1 MTGGE
6 GGALSAGASTFVGF
20 FRFRE
25 LTWSWSFFKARYP
38 RYVSE
43 SHYLQNHSIFLC
55 TKLNNHLLS
64 MDCSVVSQ
72 LKMVG
77 YGCTTE
83 GMHYA
88 THFGRRNTKFFSV
101 KSYNITQQSSTF
113 DGNNKTMLFTTKK
126 GQLRL
131 YDRGTALRNAIWVS

>member
-1 MTGGE
+1 MSLVYFNLIFFNLIPTGG
-6 GGALSAGASTFVGF
+6 APRRASISG
-20 FRFRE
+20 
-25 LTWSWSFFKARYP
+25 
-38 RYVSE
+38 
-43 SHYLQNHSIFLC
+43 SHFNENIEYYLQNHSIFLC

-64 MDCSVVSQ
+64 MDCNVVSQ

-88 THFGRRNTKFFSV
+88 THFGRRNTNFFSV

-113 DGNNKTMLFTTKK
+113 NGNNKTILFTTKK

-131 YDRGTALRNAIWVS
+131 YDRRTALRNAIWVS

>member
-1 MTGGE
+1 MIDCYIVLLLIIINYSCIIKLLYSIMQVRCLNTNFF
-6 GGALSAGASTFVGF
+6 FVE
-20 FRFRE
+20 RI
-25 LTWSWSFFKARYP
+25 
-38 RYVSE
+38 
-43 SHYLQNHSIFLC
+43 LQLYHI
-55 TKLNNHLLS
+55 TIIYHLLS
-64 MDCSVVSQ
+64 IDCNVVSQ
-72 LKMVG
+72 LKMVS

>member
-1 MTGGE
+1 M
-6 GGALSAGASTFVGF
+6 
-20 FRFRE
+20 
-25 LTWSWSFFKARYP
+25 KY
-38 RYVSE
+38 
-43 SHYLQNHSIFLC
+43 YLQNCTQFFLH

-64 MDCSVVSQ
+64 MDCNVVSQ

-77 YGCTTE
+77 YGCTIE

-113 DGNNKTMLFTTKK
+113 DGKQQNNVVYHQKRSIAVVRQRDCITQRNLGVVMKK
-126 GQLRL
+126 LKL
-131 YDRGTALRNAIWVS
+131 WRGFYRNNSDCHSIEKLTFRV